1 LKSLKYELI
10 LYFTIIIAGILLMVG
25 GISYY
30 WTKKAVELRMSES
43 TVETLKQID
52 KNMELVFGGIQDIS
66 LFVIS
71 NQDIRKYAKMNKEE
85 LQMAGDSLLN
95 LSEAFANLTN
105 SKSYVLSINVYGDKG
120 LQFESAG
127 VSWVNGNLIQE
138 YENKIPSDG
147 SYILTPTYKRTYQM
161 LGECYVI
168 SMYRQLK
175 DINNLSQR
183 LGIIRID
190 VNEREINRVYRD
202 IKLGNSGYVF
212 IANKDGYILSHSDTG
227 KLFKHIGNDPAFA
240 ASFSGKQGYYRK
252 NIEGKDVLVTYYTSS
267 DQNLVYIGVVPFDEL
282 TREAEIS
289 RRMMIVVILVGL
301 ILAFIIVSIASMK
314 ITEPINKLSRL
325 MQKVEEGNMDVLV
338 NINRKDEIGTL
349 GRSFNSM
356 TRKLKTLI
364 EEVYVNK
371 LSRKEAEL
379 KALQAHINPHFLY
392 NTLDVIYW
400 SSRLEN
406 APKTGEIV
414 SALAKLF
421 KLGLNK
427 GNEITTVE
435 KEVEH
440 LKSYLVIQKVRYD
453 EEPDIVIDV
462 DPALYGCSI
471 IKLILQPLVENALI
485 HGIADLRERK
495 GKIRITGREYTGG
508 ILFEVTDNGVG
519 MDETRIKEIFDGLVE
534 DKKGYGVKNV
544 DERIKLYF
552 GEQYGVSIYSVK
564 GEGTRVEVR
573 VPKVMGKAGL
583 TTND

>member
-227 KLFKHIGNDPAFA
+227 KQFKHIGNDPAFA

-495 GKIRITGREYTGG
+495 GKIRITGREYTDG

>member
-1 LKSLKYELI
+1 M
-10 LYFTIIIAGILLMVG
+10 FLLP
-25 GISYY
+25 IK
-30 WTKKAVELRMSES
+30 T
-43 TVETLKQID
+43 
-52 KNMELVFGGIQDIS
+52 DI
-66 LFVIS
+66 FC
-71 NQDIRKYAKMNKEE
+71 
-85 LQMAGDSLLN
+85 
-95 LSEAFANLTN
+95 
-105 SKSYVLSINVYGDKG
+105 
-120 LQFESAG
+120 
-127 VSWVNGNLIQE
+127 
-138 YENKIPSDG
+138 P
-147 SYILTPTYKRTYQM
+147 
-161 LGECYVI
+161 
-168 SMYRQLK
+168 
-175 DINNLSQR
+175 
-183 LGIIRID
+183 IRIQ
-190 VNEREINRVYRD
+190 
-202 IKLGNSGYVF
+202 GNCSS
-212 IANKDGYILSHSDTG
+212 ILEMTPPLLRPLAESRG
-227 KLFKHIGNDPAFA
+227 
-240 ASFSGKQGYYRK
+240 K

-485 HGIADLRERK
+485 HGIADLRDRK
-495 GKIRITGREYTGG
+495 GKIRITGREYTDG

>member
-1 LKSLKYELI
+1 
-10 LYFTIIIAGILLMVG
+10 MVG

-495 GKIRITGREYTGG
+495 GKIRITGIEYTDG

>member
-1 LKSLKYELI
+1 MKSLKYELI

-485 HGIADLRERK
+485 HGIADLRDRK
-495 GKIRITGREYTGG
+495 GKIRITGREYTDG

>member
-1 LKSLKYELI
+1 LKSLRYELI

-52 KNMELVFGGIQDIS
+52 KNMQLVFGGIQDLS

-71 NQDIRKYAKMNKEE
+71 NQDIRKYAKMDKEE
-85 LQMAGDSLLN
+85 LHRAGDSLLN
-95 LSEAFANLTN
+95 LGEAFANLTN
-105 SKSYVLSINVYGDKG
+105 SKSYILSINVYGDKG
-120 LQFESAG
+120 LQFETAG
-127 VSWVNGNLIQE
+127 VSWVDGDLIQE
-138 YENKIPSDG
+138 YENKIPGDG

-161 LGECYVI
+161 LGERYVI

-175 DINNLSQR
+175 DINNLPQK

-190 VNEREINRVYRD
+190 VNEREINRVYKD
-202 IKLGNSGYVF
+202 IKLGDSGYVF
-212 IANKDGYILSHSDTG
+212 IANKDGYILSHSNTG
-227 KLFKHIGNDPAFA
+227 ELSRHIGNEPAFA
-240 ASFSGKQGYYRK
+240 LAFNGKQGYYRK
-252 NIEGKDVLVTYYTSS
+252 DIGGRDVLVTYYTSS

-289 RRMMIVVILVGL
+289 RNMMAVVILLGL
-301 ILAFIIVSIASMK
+301 IVAFIIVSFVSLK
-314 ITEPINKLSRL
+314 ITEPIKKLTKL

-338 NINRKDEIGTL
+338 NIKRKDEIGTL

-400 SSRLEN
+400 TSRLEK

-414 SALAKLF
+414 SALAKLC

-440 LKSYLVIQKVRYD
+440 LKSYLVIQKVRYE

-462 DPALYGCSI
+462 DPSLYGCNI

-485 HGIADLRERK
+485 HGIAGLRDRK
-495 GKIRITGREYTGG
+495 GRISITGREYADG

-519 MDETRIKEIFDGLVE
+519 MDETKIQEIFGGLIE
-534 DKKGYGVKNV
+534 ENKGYGIKNV

-552 GEQYGVSIYSVK
+552 GEQYGVSIYSTK

-573 VPKVMGKAGL
+573 VPKVMAKAEV
-583 TTND
+583 TAND